1 MLPRAFYERW
11 LAVLA
16 PADGVAL
23 PATQWPA
30 GLVEELMGRVAASA
44 VADGLVLA
52 LGPLPCCNLS
62 QSWLRHGR
70 PPHSWHQDG
79 ALGHDFMAH
88 DGKPA
93 PPEAA
98 LAMRTLWMTLTP
110 CGVDAPGLQWVD
122 AAWPT
127 LLSPPELTEAAVSA
141 RFGTQ
146 AMRHATMAAGDALC
160 FDGLLLH
167 RTHLD
172 AGMHRSRMSLELRFF
187 NAQALPA
194 RLAGSTWQALQ
205 LR

>member
-1 MLPRAFYERW
+1 MPRAFCERW

-16 PADGVAL
+16 PADGAAL

-30 GLVEELMGRVAASA
+30 SLVDELLGHVAASA
-44 VADGLVLA
+44 VADMLVQE
-52 LGPLPCCNLS
+52 LGTAPVCNLS

-88 DGKPA
+88 DGRPA

-98 LAMRTLWMTLTP
+98 LAMRTLWMALTP

-146 AMRHATMAAGDALC
+146 AMRHATMAAGDALY

-167 RTHLD
+167 RTHLL
-172 AGMHRSRMSLELRFF
+172 ATMRQARVSLELRFF

-194 RLAGSTWQALQ
+194 RLASSAWQVLQ